1 MNEFPI
7 LVVEDNP
14 VLQRVIQ
21 LLSKKFGVEADVV
34 PNGNA
39 ALSALAGREYAA
51 VFMDWRMPDMDGL
64 ECTRRIRQSEADT
77 ARHVPIIAMTAN
89 VMDEDRQRC
98 LDVGMDD
105 YMSKP
110 FNSDQFKQMLLR
122 WLPDSAWSSSY
133 PERSVS

>member
-1 MNEFPI
+1 MNKPLI

-21 LLSKKFGVEADVV
+21 LLSNKLDVDAEV
-34 PNGNA
+34 VANGNDA
-39 ALSALAGREYAA
+39 LTALSAGRPYQA

-64 ECTRRIRQSEADT
+64 ECTRMIRERERNSGG
-77 ARHVPIIAMTAN
+77 HMPIIAMTAN
-89 VMDEDRQRC
+89 VMDEDRQAC

-110 FNSDQFKQMLLR
+110 FNTDQFKEMLGR
-122 WLPDSAWSSSY
+122 WLSTPA
-133 PERSVS
+133 ERSVG

>member
-1 MNEFPI
+1 MNKPLI

-21 LLSKKFGVEADVV
+21 LLSHKLDIEAEVV
-34 PNGNA
+34 SNGQD
-39 ALSALAGREYAA
+39 ALVAIAGGRPYKA

-64 ECTRRIRQSEADT
+64 ECTRQIRERERKSGG
-77 ARHVPIIAMTAN
+77 HVPIIAMTAN
-89 VMDEDRQRC
+89 VMDEDRQAC

-110 FNSDQFKQMLLR
+110 FNTDQFREMVVR
-122 WLPDSAWSSSY
+122 WIPTPA
-133 PERSVS
+133 ERSVS

>member
-1 MNEFPI
+1 MSKPLI

-21 LLSKKFGVEADVV
+21 LLSNKLDIDVEVV
-34 PNGNA
+34 ANGND
-39 ALSALAGREYAA
+39 ALTALAAGRPYQA

-64 ECTRRIRQSEADT
+64 ECTRLIRERERAT
-77 ARHVPIIAMTAN
+77 GTHMPIIAMTAN
-89 VMDEDRQRC
+89 VMDEDRQAC

-110 FNSDQFKQMLLR
+110 FNTDQFKEMLGR
-122 WLPDSAWSSSY
+122 WLPA
-133 PERSVS
+133 PAERSVG